1 MSAPTLMVR
10 AVTYERDGHRCVACG
25 GNSPLSYQHRQAVG
39 MGGSKI
45 RPALVDGVTAC
56 ITCNG
61 LFEGTL
67 QPKALRFGWK
77 VRRFVERAGLV
88 PVFYQWERRWCQLT
102 AEGERLP
109 LTRDVAEG
117 RMLAVYGD
125 EWLGWDA

>member
-1 MSAPTLMVR
+1 
-10 AVTYERDGHRCVACG
+10 
-25 GNSPLSYQHRQAVG
+25 

-45 RPALVDGVTAC
+45 RPAMPDGVTAC
-56 ITCNG
+56 VTCNG

-77 VRRFVERAGLV
+77 VRRFVTDAVLV
-88 PVFYQWERRWCQLT
+88 PVFYQWEGVWCELT
-102 AEGERLP
+102 AEGERVRLMRA
-109 LTRDVAEG
+109 TAWD